1 MAKKTEL
8 PIWFVVSA
16 GLLIF
21 LGNILAYRTPLQDI
35 LAIAARDPERGYIF
49 IVPLI
54 AAYLAWLRRTRIRE
68 FTVRSSW
75 IGPLIMFLGWLCYL
89 IGGSESVMFMWHMGF
104 LISII
109 GGIVTF
115 AGPGILRPFAPAFL
129 VLFVMVPLPGSAR
142 QFMTQP
148 MQALATSVSANIL
161 DLAGVP
167 AIQAGNLIT
176 INGVTVA
183 VGEACDGMRLLVPLG
198 LVIFAFVFSL
208 PLNLRMRS
216 VLIIASVPVGVIC
229 NVFRLIPT
237 ALAYGY
243 APSVAETVH
252 DIGGWGMIP
261 LSIVFLLGLLR
272 LIEWLDI
279 PVSRWRLVTG

>member
-1 MAKKTEL
+1 MTQETKL
-8 PIWFVVSA
+8 PVWFVVSA
-16 GLLIF
+16 AAMILI
-21 LGNILAYRTPLQDI
+21 GNVFAYLTPLIDI
-35 LAIAARDPERGYIF
+35 FAIASRDPERAYIF

-54 AAYLAWLRRTRIRE
+54 AIYLAWLRRTRIHE
-68 FTVRSSW
+68 FKLKPSW
-75 IGPLIMFLGWLCYL
+75 AGPFIMLLGWLCYL
-89 IGGSESVMFMWHMGF
+89 IGGAESIMFMWHMGF
-104 LISII
+104 LISVI
-109 GGIVTF
+109 GGIVAFT
-115 AGPGILRPFAPAFL
+115 GPGVLRPFAPAFL

-142 QFMTQP
+142 QHLTQP
-148 MQALATSVSANIL
+148 MQSLATSVSTFIL

-208 PLNLRMRS
+208 PLNFKMRS
-216 VLIIASVPVGVIC
+216 ALIIASVPVGLIC
-229 NVFRLIPT
+229 NVFRLVPT

-243 APSVAETVH
+243 TPSIAERVH
-252 DIGGWGMIP
+252 DVGGWGMIP
-261 LSIVFLLGLLR
+261 LSIVILLGLLR
-272 LIEWLDI
+272 LIAWLDI

>member
-1 MAKKTEL
+1 MAKKTGL
-8 PIWFVVSA
+8 PIWFAVST
-16 GLLIF
+16 GLILF
-21 LGNILAYRTPLQDI
+21 FGNILAYRTPLQDI
-35 LAIAARDPERGYIF
+35 LTIAARDPERGYIF
-49 IVPLI
+49 IVPVV

-68 FTVRSSW
+68 FTVRPSW
-75 IGPLIMFLGWLCYL
+75 VGPLIMLLGWLCYL

-115 AGPGILRPFAPAFL
+115 TGPGVLRPFAPAFL

-142 QFMTQP
+142 QLMTQP
-148 MQALATSVSANIL
+148 MQALATSVSAFIL
-161 DLAGVP
+161 DLSGVP
-167 AIQAGNLIT
+167 AVQAGNLIT

-208 PLNLRMRS
+208 PLNWKMRS
-216 VLIIASVPVGVIC
+216 ALIIASVPVGLVC

-243 APSVAETVH
+243 TPAIAENVH
-252 DIGGWGMIP
+252 DLGGWGMIP
-261 LSIVFLLGLLR
+261 LSIVILLGLLR